1 VTQNDEQ
8 RLSHKETMMNTQQT
22 LGAHAVVIGG
32 SIAGLMT
39 ARVLSDHF
47 AQVTILERDPVGEAP
62 QARKGQPQVR
72 HLHALL
78 AGGLDVM
85 NAYFP
90 GFEQTL
96 EAAGAQIGDGD
107 YLRWYG
113 YGGYRV
119 AGATGVQGVF
129 ASRPLIEWCVRQR
142 VLALSNVT
150 LRTEIGVEALQM
162 TADNACVTGVQ
173 IVHRREENRRE
184 VLPADLVVDAS
195 GRGSATP
202 KWLTE
207 LGYAAPPE
215 STIKAGIG
223 YATRLYARQPSS
235 GPVTGYYITPDA
247 PDGLRGGGAF
257 PIEGD
262 RWIVTLT
269 GYFGDH
275 APSDDAGFLE
285 YAATLP
291 APDIHDLIRSAAP
304 LTEVMVHKYPS
315 SLRRHYEQVKHFPAR
330 LLVLGDA
337 MCSFNPIFG
346 QGMTVASQEAAAL
359 DALLQERRS
368 LDGLWKPFFRAAAKI
383 VTVAWDL
390 TAGEDFRYPAAE
402 GKRPAGLA
410 LLNAYVG
417 KMHRA
422 THHDMNVYRAFLRV
436 AHLQA
441 PPTTLMH
448 PKIMWRVFRGAGKSA
463 PAPTIIASGTPSA
476 AKSPVR
482 EAA

>member
-1 VTQNDEQ
+1 
-8 RLSHKETMMNTQQT
+8 MNPQLT
-22 LGAHAVVIGG
+22 LGNHAVVIGG
-32 SIAGLMT
+32 SIAGLMA
-39 ARVLSDHF
+39 ARILSDHF
-47 AQVTILERDPVGEAP
+47 AQVTILERDPVDAMP

-85 NAYFP
+85 TAYFP

-96 EAAGAQIGDGD
+96 EAAGAQIGDGE

-113 YGGYRV
+113 YGGYRM
-119 AGATGVQGVF
+119 AGATGVPGVF

-142 VLALSNVT
+142 VLALPNVT
-150 LRTEIGVEALQM
+150 LRDEIGVEALQM
-162 TADNACVTGVQ
+162 TADNRCVTGVQ
-173 IVHRREENRRE
+173 IVHRREEKRRE
-184 VLPADLVVDAS
+184 VLSAELVVDAS
-195 GRGSATP
+195 GRGSSMP

-207 LGYAAPPE
+207 LGCAAPEE

-223 YATRLYARQPSS
+223 YATRLYARQPGN

-247 PDGLRGGGAF
+247 PDGLRGDGAF

-262 RWIVTLT
+262 RWIVTLA
-269 GYFGDH
+269 GYLGDH
-275 APSDDAGFLE
+275 APTDDAGFLA

-291 APDIHDLIRSAAP
+291 TSDIYDLIRTAEP

-315 SLRRHYEQVKHFPAR
+315 SLRRHYETLKRFPER

-346 QGMTVASQEAAAL
+346 QGMTVASKEAAAL
-359 DALLQERRS
+359 DALLRERRS
-368 LDGLWKPFFRAAAKI
+368 LDGLWKPFFKAAATI
-383 VTVAWDL
+383 VAVAWEL

-410 LLNAYVG
+410 LINAYVG

-422 THHDMNVYRAFLRV
+422 THHDMEVYRAFLRV

-448 PKIMWRVFRGAGKSA
+448 PKIMWRVLRAPEKST
-463 PAPTIIASGTPSA
+463 PTNLATASNKPSA
-476 AKSPVR
+476 AR